1 MLSRLLL
8 ICAIAMFSACEQ
20 SAGTKVSSTSV
31 RDSVHQMMTR
41 LSRDISQKGP
51 TAWLQ
56 YFEDKPG
63 FFMASEGAM
72 SFPNYDS
79 AARFINNTLSKQVRH
94 MKLEWRDV
102 RVDVVNDNLAA
113 VGANWLENMTDST
126 GETHLQSGYFTGV
139 AEATANGWKLRN
151 AHWSAISPVD

>member
-1 MLSRLLL
+1 
-8 ICAIAMFSACEQ
+8 MFSACEQ
-20 SAGTKVSSTSV
+20 PGATKVSNTSV
-31 RDSVHQMMTR
+31 RDSVQQMMTQ
-41 LSRDISQKGP
+41 LSKDITDKGP

-79 AARFINNTLSKQVRH
+79 AARFINNTLSRQVRR

-102 RVDVVNDNLAA
+102 RVDVLDDDLAA
-113 VGANWLENMTDST
+113 IGASWLENMTDST

-139 AEATANGWKLRN
+139 AEATASGWRLRN